1 MYGPSKSEPSSK
13 PRYTKQRASCDTCFL
28 AKVKCSKARP
38 ICSRCLACGAD
49 CRYSPSSRAGKPKSS
64 DSIHR
69 RSSTKELS
77 IPEEPAAVR
86 YPTPSMSIDVESS
99 GTYRLETDWFSV
111 LGSPDGSMHRHS
123 ISSTTIPVL
132 GEETGSEADG
142 ANPDL
147 CDPVFSW
154 TNSPRT
160 DITSPYVDSI
170 HHYQRSKSYPDPT
183 VQPSLVSWYEQPDSS
198 YSASA
203 PEMDPGHNIYMSNAT
218 PKSATCNCFNT
229 CLSALQALH
238 NSDAITATSPFDVI
252 LTVNQRAVETC
263 STMLNCPI
271 CTSKSG
277 SSLRTML
284 LGTILGRIISIYQD
298 ASKNYFALTSGQGG
312 QIQQLPLTF
321 GTYRVA
327 NEDVRWLQMEI
338 ILRDLKKLKELFA
351 KIQETSMISESEEDA
366 GMHGAVT
373 NYLCQSLHVTFE
385 SLEKQ
390 RGYCDGHE

>member
-1 MYGPSKSEPSSK
+1 
-13 PRYTKQRASCDTCFL
+13 
-28 AKVKCSKARP
+28 
-38 ICSRCLACGAD
+38 
-49 CRYSPSSRAGKPKSS
+49 
-64 DSIHR
+64 
-69 RSSTKELS
+69 
-77 IPEEPAAVR
+77 
-86 YPTPSMSIDVESS
+86 MSFDVESS
-99 GTYRLETDWFSV
+99 GTYGLETDWFSV
-111 LGSPDGSMHRHS
+111 LASPDRSMHRHS

-142 ANPDL
+142 ANPDFF
-147 CDPVFSW
+147 DPVFSW

-170 HHYQRSKSYPDPT
+170 HHHQRSKSYADPT
-183 VQPSLVSWYEQPDSS
+183 VQPSLVSGYEQPDSS

-203 PEMDPGHNIYMSNAT
+203 PGMNPGHNVYMSNAT

-284 LGTILGRIISIYQD
+284 LGTILGRIISIYQE
-298 ASKNYFALTSGQGG
+298 ASHSH
-312 QIQQLPLTF
+312 
-321 GTYRVA
+321 
-327 NEDVRWLQMEI
+327 VRWLQMEI

-351 KIQETSMISESEEDA
+351 KFQETSMMSESEEDA

-373 NYLCQSLHVTFE
+373 NYLCQSLNVTFE
-385 SLEKQ
+385 LLEKQ
-390 RGYCDGHE
+390 RDYSGGHE